1 MIKTSDFIVKK
12 LYQIT
17 NAKHV
22 FLLSGG
28 GIMHLLDSLKRSS
41 FTTVPMHHEQACAIA
56 SYGYSRAKNCVGI
69 CFVTSGPGVTNAI
82 TGLAAAWTDSIPI
95 IFISGQ
101 VSTKFSSSKLNIR
114 QHGFQEINTLDIVK
128 KITKYS
134 SYIHNQNQV
143 GYELEKSIFL
153 SINGRPGPVW
163 LDIPLDIQ
171 ASSINLKKIKKFDV
185 KKEKLNNLNPAPKK
199 NIILKVINKLRKAR
213 RPLVIM
219 GHGVILANGKKIA
232 KKLINK
238 IKVPIQTTWN
248 SIDLIEEKNS
258 MYFGR
263 ANAYGPRYANFII
276 QNADYIL
283 SIGARLGIQHTGY
296 NVKAFGRE
304 AFIDMIDLDK
314 LESKKTDLKID
325 RFIQSDAKK
334 FIDKLHKYS
343 IKIKAPN
350 KWIKYCTNI
359 KKNYPTSP
367 SLNEIQDKKF
377 VDPYFFFKI
386 LSNVLNRSATVA
398 LGSSGTCFT
407 VSGQVFESKINQT
420 IFHAKGM
427 AAMGFGIPSAIG
439 ACFAKNK
446 NLTVTVVGDG
456 GFQLNIQELQTI
468 IHNKLPI
475 KIFVLQN
482 NNYHA
487 IRVTQDTYFNSKYIA
502 SSNETGVSV
511 PSFKKIAKAYNFK
524 YSRINNNNLL
534 ATKLKKILA
543 TNHPEIIEVIVNPKK
558 HLIPKLGSVLKKDGS
573 MVSSP
578 LEDLH
583 PLLDRDEFLKN
594 MLIDPVKY

>member
-1 MIKTSDFIVKK
+1 MIKTSDFIIKK

-28 GIMHLLDSLKRSS
+28 GIMHLLDSLKKSS
-41 FTTVPMHHEQACAIA
+41 FTTVPMHHEQACSIA
-56 SYGYSRAKNCVGI
+56 SYGYSRTKNCVGI

-114 QHGFQEINTLDIVK
+114 QHGFQEINTLEIIK

-134 SYIHNQNQV
+134 AYIDNKDKV

-153 SINGRPGPVW
+153 SSNGRPGPVW

-171 ASSINLKKIKKFDV
+171 ASKINLKKIKKFDV
-185 KKEKLNNLNPAPKK
+185 KKEKLNNLNPEPKK
-199 NIILKVINKLRKAR
+199 NIILKVIKKLKEAR
-213 RPLVIM
+213 RPLIIM
-219 GHGVILANGKKIA
+219 GHGIILANGKKIA

-238 IKVPIQTTWN
+238 IKIPIQTTWN
-248 SIDLIEEKNS
+248 SIDLIEERNS

-314 LESKKTDLKID
+314 FESKKTDLKID
-325 RFIQSDAKK
+325 RFIKSDAKK
-334 FIDKLHKYS
+334 FIDKIYKYS
-343 IKIKAPN
+343 KRIKAPSE
-350 KWIKYCTNI
+350 WIKYCINI
-359 KKNYPTSP
+359 KNKYPTSQN
-367 SLNEIQDKKF
+367 LNEIKDKKF
-377 VDPYFFFKI
+377 IDPYFFFKI
-386 LSNVLNRSATVA
+386 LSNVLDESATVA

-407 VSGQVFESKINQT
+407 VSGQVFESKNNQ
-420 IFHAKGM
+420 IVFHAKGM

-439 ACFAKNK
+439 ACFARNR

-502 SSNETGVSV
+502 SSTETGVSI

-524 YSRINNNNLL
+524 YSKIQKNNLL
-534 ATKLKKILA
+534 ANKLKKIL
-543 TNHPEIIEVIVNPKK
+543 NNKSPEIIEVIVNPTK
-558 HLIPKLGSVLKKDGS
+558 HLIPKLGSVLKKDGT

-583 PLLDRDEFLKN
+583 PLLDRKEFLKN
-594 MLIDPVKY
+594 MLIKPIDY

>member
-1 MIKTSDFIVKK
+1 MIKTSDFIIKK

-28 GIMHLLDSLKRSS
+28 GIMHLIDSLRKSN
-41 FTTVPMHHEQACAIA
+41 FITVPMHHEQACSIA
-56 SYGYSRAKNCVGI
+56 SYGYSRTKNCVGI

-82 TGLAAAWTDSIPI
+82 TGLAAAWTDSIPV

-114 QHGFQEINTLDIVK
+114 QHGFQEINTLEIVK
-128 KITKYS
+128 KISKYS
-134 SYIHNQNQV
+134 AYINDQNRV

-153 SINGRPGPVW
+153 STNGRPGPVW

-171 ASSINLKKIKKFDV
+171 ASRINLKKIKKFDV
-185 KKEKLNNLNPAPKK
+185 KKEGLNNQNPEPKK
-199 NIILKVINKLRKAR
+199 DIILNVIDKLKKAR
-213 RPLVIM
+213 RPLIIM
-219 GHGVILANGKKIA
+219 GHGVILANAKKIA

-238 IKVPIQTTWN
+238 FKIPIQTTWN
-248 SIDLIEEKNS
+248 SLDLIENNNA

-263 ANAYGPRYANFII
+263 ANAYGPRYANFIV

-283 SIGARLGIQHTGY
+283 SIGARLGVQHTGY

-304 AFIDMIDLDK
+304 AFIDMVDLDK
-314 LESKKTDLKID
+314 FESKKTDLKID
-325 RFIQSDAKK
+325 RFIKSDAKK
-334 FIDKLHKYS
+334 FIYKIYKYS
-343 IKIKAPN
+343 KRIKAD
-350 KWIKYCTNI
+350 KEWIKYCINI
-359 KKNYPTSP
+359 KNKYPTSQ
-367 SLNEIQDKKF
+367 SFVETKDKKF
-377 VDPYFFFKI
+377 VDPYFFFKV
-386 LSNVLNRSATVA
+386 LSNVLNKSATVA

-420 IFHAKGM
+420 VFHAKGM

-487 IRVTQDTYFNSKYIA
+487 IRVTQDTYFNSKYVA
-502 SSNETGVSV
+502 SSTETGVSV

-524 YSRINNNNLL
+524 YYKIRNNNLL
-534 ATKLKKILA
+534 TTKLKKIL
-543 TNHPEIIEVIVNPKK
+543 NNNSPEIIEVVIDPAK
-558 HLIPKLGSVLKKDGS
+558 HLLPKLGSVLKKDGT
-573 MVSSP
+573 MITSP

-583 PLLDRDEFLKN
+583 PLLNRKEFLKN
-594 MLIDPVKY
+594 MLIKPLDY